1 MNYHSSALLRP
12 DDAWQQIA
20 YAVQIKGYRTKQE
33 YFTLAVFRTYSDAY
47 DFLQSFPFFPAGSLR
62 ILDSSGIVIYRKRFA
77 FAQSKHRT
85 GSTAWWMDQSK
96 EITQRIHKTEPKLP
110 RFSVMNIA
118 RKSLRS
124 FIK

>member
-12 DDAWQQIA
+12 DDSWHQLA

-47 DFLQSFPFFPAGSLR
+47 DFLHSFPFFPAGSLR
-62 ILDSSGIVIYRKRFA
+62 ILDSSGVAIYRKRFS
-77 FAQSKHRT
+77 FAESKHRT

-96 EITQRIHKTEPKLP
+96 EMTERINKPEPKLP
-110 RFSVMNIA
+110 RFSIMNIA

-124 FIK
+124 FVK